1 MSEKSSLLSTS
12 WTAMSVSRYHLPFV
26 TATHHT
32 CSPWSGKSH
41 DDQSQSSLLTGLPAE
56 ALRIAWNVAWHDGI
70 EEAITGRNSS
80 PDRYHGTC
88 LCCRQAVASHL
99 RHGGYVLI
107 SICLSVYLLAVSHN
121 NSGLILTKFSGKL
134 AREEEEEFI
143 LQTCIQ
149 NYNQKK
155 HVMDGYQKGH
165 MAIQAG
171 SLKKQIIIT

>member
-1 MSEKSSLLSTS
+1 MWHGMMGLK
-12 WTAMSVSRYHLPFV
+12 RP
-26 TATHHT
+26 
-32 CSPWSGKSH
+32 SPAETLH
-41 DDQSQSSLLTGLPAE
+41 LTGTMEHVCVVDKQWL
-56 ALRIAWNVAWHDGI
+56 V
-70 EEAITGRNSS
+70 RNSS

-107 SICLSVYLLAVSHN
+107 SICLSVCLLAVSDN

-171 SLKKQIIIT
+171 SLKNR